1 MELDSVD
8 RPVLAAH
15 GLVRACRRGCGDL
28 EPFWDS
34 LDLVIMGCPYLE
46 SVRKS
51 LEEVVVGC
59 DVELH
64 PSELGSRPGTQL
76 SSEVLA
82 DELHPGAY
90 PEDREIGLVQILS
103 VVAHTGRIACDAR
116 CAAGEHEAVD
126 IRDLVERCGVGNDL
140 GIDLEISENAPL
152 AVGPLPS
159 VVDDVDFHAY
169 SDCRAVLIHWD
180 SGNLIP

>member
-1 MELDSVD
+1 
-8 RPVLAAH
+8 
-15 GLVRACRRGCGDL
+15 
-28 EPFWDS
+28 
-34 LDLVIMGCPYLE
+34 MGCPYLE

-82 DELHPGAY
+82 DKLHPGAY

-180 SGNLIP
+180 RGNLIP